1 MMLNRSIT
9 LESLAALACW
19 IAGTTLALG
28 DMFGF
33 TPQDSGFV
41 GIIAVAFGHLVS
53 VQKAHRELEQRERG
67 AYELGV
73 AAGRD
78 IMRPVR

>member
-9 LESLAALACW
+9 LESLAAWACW

-33 TPQDSGFV
+33 TPEDSGFV
-41 GIIAVAFGHLVS
+41 GIAAVAFGHLLA
-53 VQKAHRELEQRERG
+53 VQKAHRQMEQREQA
-67 AYELGV
+67 AYELGIEC
-73 AAGRD
+73 ARD
-78 IMRPVR
+78 GMRSVR